1 MKFKEG
7 FFNKVKRL
15 IKDLIEAIIWKIN
28 PKKLDKKTRKK
39 RKRMDKD
46 AKKMSLKSRILRWW
60 CGVGDFKAKNMSA
73 YAY

>member
-7 FFNKVKRL
+7 FFNKLRRL
-15 IKDLIEAIIWKIN
+15 FHDLIEAIIWKTN

-46 AKKMSLKSRILRWW
+46 AKTMSLRSRFFRWW
-60 CGVGDFKAKNMSA
+60 YGLGDFKVKNMSA